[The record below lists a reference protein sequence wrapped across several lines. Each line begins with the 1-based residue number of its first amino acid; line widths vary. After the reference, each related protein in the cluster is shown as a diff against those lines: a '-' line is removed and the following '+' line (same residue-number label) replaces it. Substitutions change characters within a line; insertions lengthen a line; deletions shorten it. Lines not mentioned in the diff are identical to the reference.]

1 MTTLFLYGTLMTGQL
16 RNRYLT
22 EEGALY
28 LREART
34 APRYSLFRP
43 LLTDYPC
50 LVEDKRQ
57 GVSVEGELWEV
68 SDECLKGL
76 DKVEGVPHLFQ
87 RRQITLED
95 GQQVQAYLMPAKP
108 WFARRLRCRW
118 G

>member
-1 MTTLFLYGTLMTGQL
+1 MPTLFVYGTLMTGQL

-22 EEGALY
+22 EEGAQY

-34 APRYSLFRP
+34 IARYSLFRP
-43 LLTDYPC
+43 LLADYPC

-68 SDECLKGL
+68 LDECLKGL

-87 RRQITLED
+87 RRFITLED
-95 GQQVQAYLMPAKP
+95 GQEVQAYLMTAKP
-108 WFARRLRCRW
+108 WFARRLGRRW